1 MYNHPPEG
9 GVKLNKMTR
18 KSKQMENTE
27 KYRIVDNEGNEV
39 LADVSVSLLEFIE
52 EVKHMM
58 SLYGASR
65 YTQAEQIRDEL
76 AEKLDD
82 VMRLGNER

>member
-1 MYNHPPEG
+1 
-9 GVKLNKMTR
+9 
-18 KSKQMENTE
+18 MENTE

-58 SLYGASR
+58 SLYGNKR
-65 YTQAEQIRDEL
+65 YTQAEAKRDKLSEQ
-76 AEKLDD
+76 LDD
-82 VMRLGNER
+82 LMRLGSNDR

>member
-1 MYNHPPEG
+1 
-9 GVKLNKMTR
+9 
-18 KSKQMENTE
+18 MENTE

-39 LADVSVSLLEFIE
+39 LADVSVSLLDFIQ
-52 EVKHMM
+52 EVKYMM
-58 SLYGASR
+58 GLYGASR
-65 YTQAEQIRDEL
+65 YTQAEKTRDEL

>member
-9 GVKLNKMTR
+9 GKIHNKMTR
-18 KSKQMENTE
+18 MENTE

-52 EVKHMM
+52 EVKYMM
-58 SLYGASR
+58 DLYGASR

-82 VMRLGNER
+82 VMRLSDER

>member
-1 MYNHPPEG
+1 
-9 GVKLNKMTR
+9 
-18 KSKQMENTE
+18 MENTE

-58 SLYGASR
+58 SLYGNKR
-65 YTQAEQIRDEL
+65 YTQAEAKRDKLSEQ
-76 AEKLDD
+76 LDD

>member
-1 MYNHPPEG
+1 
-9 GVKLNKMTR
+9 
-18 KSKQMENTE
+18 MENIE

-39 LADVSVSLLEFIE
+39 LADVSVSLLDFIQ

-58 SLYGASR
+58 VLYGASS
-65 YTQAEQIRDEL
+65 YTKAEQTRDEL

-82 VMRLGNER
+82 IMRLGNER

>member
-1 MYNHPPEG
+1 
-9 GVKLNKMTR
+9 
-18 KSKQMENTE
+18 MENTE

-58 SLYGASR
+58 GLYGANR
-65 YTQAEQIRDEL
+65 YIQAEQTRDEL
-76 AEKLDD
+76 AKKLDD

>member
-1 MYNHPPEG
+1 M
-9 GVKLNKMTR
+9 K
-18 KSKQMENTE
+18 NTE

-58 SLYGASR
+58 SLYGNKR
-65 YTQAEQIRDEL
+65 YTQAEAKRDKLSEQ
-76 AEKLDD
+76 LDD

>member
-1 MYNHPPEG
+1 MD
-9 GVKLNKMTR
+9 
-18 KSKQMENTE
+18 NTE

-52 EVKHMM
+52 EVKHMIG
-58 SLYGASR
+58 LYGARR
-65 YTQAEQIRDEL
+65 YKLAEQTRDEL

-82 VMRLGNER
+82 MMRLGNER

>member
-1 MYNHPPEG
+1 
-9 GVKLNKMTR
+9 
-18 KSKQMENTE
+18 MENSNDIQNKTN
-27 KYRIVDNEGNEV
+27 VGNEV

-58 SLYGASR
+58 GLYGANR
-65 YTQAEQIRDEL
+65 YTQAEQTRDEL

>member
-1 MYNHPPEG
+1 
-9 GVKLNKMTR
+9 
-18 KSKQMENTE
+18 MENTE

-52 EVKHMM
+52 EVKHIMG
-58 SLYGASR
+58 LYGASR
-65 YTQAEQIRDEL
+65 YTQAEQTRDEL

>member
-1 MYNHPPEG
+1 
-9 GVKLNKMTR
+9 
-18 KSKQMENTE
+18 MEAE
-27 KYRIVDNEGNEV
+27 KYQITDKDGNEV

-58 SLYGASR
+58 SLYGNKR
-65 YTQAEQIRDEL
+65 YTQAEAKRDKLSEQ
-76 AEKLDD
+76 LDD